1 MSDAQFVSMMSTL
14 RDSVGSCQRHSV
26 IDFRSNAGMD
36 TIGSRIR
43 SERERQHISRAELAR
58 FAGIAASTLS
68 DLELGLSKSTTALH
82 RIAEKLAVSV
92 DWLETGREP
101 KAAQASN
108 SSPSYQPVRPDPAIL
123 LATQGFLEKAYSGLG
138 KKFSL
143 MTDADLFA
151 DVYEWIA
158 EDDRPVDQ
166 RNLVD
171 FAQWRAKKAEH
182 GGVNEQNGQADG
194 QAAGAD
200 RRRAAG

>member
-1 MSDAQFVSMMSTL
+1 MART
-14 RDSVGSCQRHSV
+14 G
-26 IDFRSNAGMD
+26 
-36 TIGSRIR
+36 
-43 SERERQHISRAELAR
+43 ISQAELAR
-58 FAGIAASTLS
+58 QCGIKQPSVNGWLS
-68 DLELGLSKSTTALH
+68 GKAKFLRGENLL
-82 RIAEKLAVSV
+82 
-92 DWLETGREP
+92 
-101 KAAQASN
+101 KAAAALGVSEEWLATGDGPMDAAERG
-108 SSPSYQPVRPDPAIL
+108 SLSLYQPVRPDPAIL

-171 FAQWRAKKAEH
+171 FAQWRGKKEDH
-182 GGVNEQNGQADG
+182 GGGNEQNGQADG